1 MERVLML
8 AMATILMFWSMGLIT
23 YTTLVVYTGS
33 IEITGPLAAIYGST
47 VGILS
52 VVTGYIQKRM
62 SDYYDK
68 NCSRPS

>member
-8 AMATILMFWSMGLIT
+8 VMSTLLMLWSMGLIT
-23 YTTLVVYTGS
+23 YTTVVVYTGN
-33 IEITGPLAAIYGST
+33 IEISAPLAAIYGST